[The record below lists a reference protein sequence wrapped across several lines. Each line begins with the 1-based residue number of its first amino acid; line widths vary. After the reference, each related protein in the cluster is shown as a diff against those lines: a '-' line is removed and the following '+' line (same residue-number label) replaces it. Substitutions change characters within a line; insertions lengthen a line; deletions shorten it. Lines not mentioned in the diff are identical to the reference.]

1 MLLSPSSPP
10 DRPQHWRWYVT
21 NCHRV
26 KLWRGDE
33 VTDITA
39 GSAGSYLDPVAML
52 ISSAKA

>member
-39 GSAGSYLDPVAML
+39 GSAGSYLDPVVML